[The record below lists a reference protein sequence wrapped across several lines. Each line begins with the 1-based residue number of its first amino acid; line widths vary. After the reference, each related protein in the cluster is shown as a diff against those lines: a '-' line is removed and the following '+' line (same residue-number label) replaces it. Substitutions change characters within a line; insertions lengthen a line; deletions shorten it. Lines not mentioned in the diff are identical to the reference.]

1 FAEDR
6 SALGL
11 LESPA
16 LLGRK
21 KSLVFLVSDYYFP
34 LAILKRLLQALDR
47 HDVVPVVLQDSREEW
62 LPARGLMRLK
72 DCESGRSRL
81 LILRPGMRAKIQADF
96 AKRRDAL
103 IQLCTQFGRAPH
115 FVTDAFDP
123 DRLTHYFFQ

>member
-1 FAEDR
+1 
-6 SALGL
+6 
-11 LESPA
+11 
-16 LLGRK
+16 
-21 KSLVFLVSDYYFP
+21 
-34 LAILKRLLQALDR
+34 
-47 HDVVPVVLQDSREEW
+47 
-62 LPARGLMRLK
+62 RGLMRLK